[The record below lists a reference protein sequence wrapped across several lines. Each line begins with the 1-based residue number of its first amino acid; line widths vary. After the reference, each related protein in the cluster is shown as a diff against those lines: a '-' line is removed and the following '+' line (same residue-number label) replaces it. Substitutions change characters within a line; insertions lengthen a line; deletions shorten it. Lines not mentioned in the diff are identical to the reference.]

1 MSRCQTQCNK
11 FYKDPT
17 DANFTN
23 DDNNMSCAYCLS
35 NDLEVNTGPYIDLEC
50 DCAQKLSSMEVD
62 KNITFDQYNQIKT
75 CLQTQG
81 CSTNCKT
88 LYNEILGSG
97 CNTNTNKFNTNLN
110 SGAPGSASNSSNN
123 IGSIVGYSILAIL
136 AVGFGM
142 WFVVSLRNTNTNRS
156 RLVGSTRF

>member
-1 MSRCQTQCNK
+1 
-11 FYKDPT
+11 
-17 DANFTN
+17 
-23 DDNNMSCAYCLS
+23 
-35 NDLEVNTGPYIDLEC
+35 
-50 DCAQKLSSMEVD
+50 MEVD

>member
-23 DDNNMSCAYCLS
+23 DDNNVSCAYCLS
-35 NDLEVNTGPYIDLEC
+35 NDLEVNTGTYIDLEC

-97 CNTNTNKFNTNLN
+97 CNTNTNLN
-110 SGAPGSASNSSNN
+110 IGSSGSASNSSSN